1 MPKFVI
7 SDYLPTFIINLLF
20 KSVYKNTEKLDTV
33 LRKELTDK
41 YYREEI
47 LKLEKLIDRDLSN
60 WLS

>member
-1 MPKFVI
+1 MRLKL
-7 SDYLPTFIINLLF
+7 SYIINLLF
-20 KSVYKNTEKLDTV
+20 KSVYKDTEKLDSV